1 MMKKISAISLI
12 LLLLG
17 SSISAVS
24 AEWHYS
30 YITAY
35 DCVGNAKMYDRYGAM
50 PVNWDFNA
58 GNSIKIETNGWRSL
72 HVNPKGWGNPQSDAS
87 WESVPTY
94 IDLSP
99 GSQYGSIDINGHE

>member
-24 AEWHYS
+24 AGWHYS

-35 DCVGNAKMYDRYGAM
+35 DCVGNARLYDAYGAET
-50 PVNWDFNA
+50 VNWDFGA
-58 GNSIKIETNGWRSL
+58 GRSIRIETNGWRRL
-72 HVNPKGWGNPQSDAS
+72 HVNPLGWGNPQSDAH
-87 WESVPTY
+87 WDEVPTSVS
-94 IDLSP
+94 LSP
-99 GSQYGSIDINGHE
+99 GSDWGSIDIDADW